1 MLSNLLI
8 YYISEVQDL
17 WPSQNE
23 LYESICL
30 FLERKQNAT
39 PYLWGGDNY
48 IELLKFIPFLY
59 FFCLA
64 SPLHLCTT
72 LHVSPPC
79 AKQKQYT
86 VHYKGQL
93 IWKCFLVSSF
103 GSQTTDAQRGTNIQC
118 TSKNSLPLAR
128 GHWNYDVRFFCTR

>member
-1 MLSNLLI
+1 MTLCVCKVCKAYLYGHYLTILKFI
-8 YYISEVQDL
+8 YSENATRFWDL
-17 WPSQNE
+17 WPSQNQ

-48 IELLKFIPFLY
+48 IELSKFIPFLY
-59 FFCLA
+59 LYLPCLA
-64 SPLHLCTT
+64 WPLPFCTT

-93 IWKCFLVSSF
+93 ISKCFLVSSF
-103 GSQTTDAQRGTNIQC
+103 EPRTMDA
-118 TSKNSLPLAR
+118 
-128 GHWNYDVRFFCTR
+128 